1 MPKPQGEIGS
11 MYDFT
16 FEADK
21 SIYPLAAILKAA
33 YAFVGRAYVHLGDNG
48 STWSVS
54 LTSKS
59 GSSGEIAAKEFE
71 NELLAQTVRLS
82 VFQQTHT
89 IRELLLARALSST
102 MVEDSASAPE
112 DVEEDIS
119 QEDLEQILTDW
130 FEK

>member
-1 MPKPQGEIGS
+1 
-11 MYDFT
+11 MYDYT

-21 SIYPLAAILKAA
+21 SIYPLAAVLKAA
-33 YAFVGRAYVHLGDNG
+33 YAFVGRAYVHLGDND
-48 STWSVS
+48 SSWSVS
-54 LTSKS
+54 LTPKS
-59 GSSGEIAAKEFE
+59 RSSGEIAAKEFE

-112 DVEEDIS
+112 DAEEDIS

-130 FEK
+130 FEKK

>member
-1 MPKPQGEIGS
+1 
-11 MYDFT
+11 MYDYT

-21 SIYPLAAILKAA
+21 SIYPLVAILKAA
-33 YAFVGRAYVHLGDNG
+33 YAFVERAYIHLGDHD

-54 LTSKS
+54 LTPKREA
-59 GSSGEIAAKEFE
+59 SGEIAAKEFE

-102 MVEDSASAPE
+102 MVENDTSALENA
-112 DVEEDIS
+112 EEDIS
-119 QEDLEQILTDW
+119 QGDLEQILTDW
-130 FEK
+130 FEKQ

>member
-1 MPKPQGEIGS
+1 
-11 MYDFT
+11 MYDYT

-21 SIYPLAAILKAA
+21 SIYPLAAVLKAA
-33 YAFVGRAYVHLGDNG
+33 YAFVGRAYVHLGDND

-54 LTSKS
+54 LTPKD
-59 GSSGEIAAKEFE
+59 GSFGEIAAKEFE

-82 VFQQTHT
+82 VFRQTHT

-102 MVEDSASAPE
+102 MVEDGTSAVE

-130 FEK
+130 FETQ